1 MEYYIYIYLDPRK
14 PGVYIYDNYTFDFEP
29 IYVGKGKNRR
39 YKQHIRQCLLHPH
52 KSIFY
57 RKLNNILKE
66 HKPIYFILEGNL
78 SNENACKKEIELIKL
93 IGRLNIK
100 AGTLCNLTNGGDG
113 TTGYILSE
121 QTKEKIR
128 QIHIGHKRWK
138 NIKHPMKDKTFDEYF
153 GIVKSNELKEK
164 ISISLKNGKA
174 YWKGKNL
181 TDETKQKISETLK
194 KRFKNKENH
203 SRYGK
208 KLSDDTKQ
216 KISKSNKE
224 YWKNNPHTDDFKKMM
239 SIKNSGENNPSFI
252 VYTIINETT
261 NESIELMGRDSVIS
275 YIMKYK
281 EKNKILPKK
290 SPSYIKLLSCGES
303 YPFTLTKF
311 KLNKK

>member
-1 MEYYIYIYLDPRK
+1 MI
-14 PGVYIYDNYTFDFEP
+14 N
-29 IYVGKGKNRR
+29 
-39 YKQHIRQCLLHPH
+39 
-52 KSIFY
+52 
-57 RKLNNILKE
+57 
-66 HKPIYFILEGNL
+66 
-78 SNENACKKEIELIKL
+78 
-93 IGRLNIK
+93 
-100 AGTLCNLTNGGDG
+100 
-113 TTGYILSE
+113 
-121 QTKEKIR
+121 
-128 QIHIGHKRWK
+128 
-138 NIKHPMKDKTFDEYF
+138 
-153 GIVKSNELKEK
+153 
-164 ISISLKNGKA
+164 
-174 YWKGKNL
+174 
-181 TDETKQKISETLK
+181 DETKQKISETLK